1 MEKLYKNEYLFSEI
15 YLKEITKIKEDSG
28 IVATL
33 STLKEYREY
42 AHFETLEEWN
52 RSFVHEVL
60 KALKF
65 SIKIVDENVSY
76 VYQLGKPDEN
86 ISICYSLL
94 PSEDL
99 ENTSMG
105 KNWAEK
111 IIRNLKKNAF
121 KWGILTNG
129 DKWRIYYTE
138 EVTPYENYLEIDL
151 KGTLDSDNVLQ
162 FQIFY
167 KFMKAENFTVN
178 KQGSCMFDVFKKES
192 QDRID
197 YIEEELKNALK
208 QKEEG
213 GKGILSN
220 LCLGYTIDLRRSGQL
235 DFSDDKLR
243 NIYGSAMLYMFRLL
257 FLFYS
262 EARGLLTEID
272 QEAFLFLLETAK
284 NNQEKGVLNKDSY
297 ELWMNLSNMFANI
310 DLTYNGGLFNPSENR
325 YTTFIEENKISDIY
339 LTPVLYYMTYY
350 EDKSGNYSPISYRD
364 MGVRHLGTL
373 YEGLLEHKLFV
384 AEEDVEVQVS
394 KKEVKFIPTS
404 AGGKIIKGKYIPKGY
419 VYFGTDKD
427 ERKASGSYYT
437 PEDVVDYI
445 VANAVGKK
453 LNELKDEFTKNN
465 KRILELFKTSI
476 SDSERRSISALIAD
490 KLEEFIR
497 KRILKLSV
505 LDPAMGSGHF
515 LVGASNRISNF
526 ITETMNEFNLISE
539 KDTSIRLWK
548 RRVVE
553 NCIYGVD
560 LNSLAVELARLSL
573 WILSMAKDKPL
584 SFLNHHLKY
593 GNSLIGASLADVG
606 NYPETNKRD
615 SSTAQIDLFKNN
627 DKFKSTIKQI
637 ISNYQQIEL
646 NDSRN
651 LDDIGEKKQWLDEIN
666 SAFKPYKVI
675 CDFHVSTALRDD
687 IFQND
692 YNKVLSNFNKGN
704 IEFTWEENSFFHWEL
719 EFPEILL
726 GNDGFDVVIGN
737 PPYNAT
743 INRKNRKY
751 YINKYITTKTIKN
764 VQKGSLDTYTIFI
777 EQGFNCLRKNSNL
790 CFIVPISITSSDS
803 MTGVHQLLEKNCEL
817 IKITSF
823 AVRPQPVFENVMVN
837 TSIIFFKK
845 TNTKYKAIQT
855 TKMYRKSKGFSLS
868 YLLDNLQFI
877 NVEEYKL
884 KGRYPKISLPIEQN
898 ILKKIFSQK
907 CTVGSLIKE
916 SGKAIFYRFA
926 GGRYFKIITNYTT
939 NSSAERAIYFD
950 DHMANVIGAVL
961 SSNLYFW
968 FYQIYSDNL
977 NLKSYEINTF
987 TIPLDKID
995 NKIHGQI
1002 VRKYSEYLRDIE
1014 NNASIRQTTKY
1025 ANIYSFKEYNIGK
1038 SKKIIDEIDDLIG
1051 PLYGLTKEEIEFV
1064 ENYEKEF
1071 RLYRNE

>member
-15 YLKEITKIKEDSG
+15 YLKEITKIKEDSS

-65 SIKIVDENVSY
+65 GIKIVDENVSY
-76 VYQLGKPDEN
+76 VYQIGKPDEN

-167 KFMKAENFTVN
+167 KFMKAENFTVD
-178 KQGSCMFDVFKKES
+178 KQGSCLFDVFKKES

-220 LCLGYTIDLRRSGQL
+220 LCLGYTIDLRKSGHL
-235 DFSDDKLR
+235 DFSDDNLR

-262 EARGLLTEID
+262 EARGLLKD
-272 QEAFLFLLETAK
+272 KALEAFLFVLETAK
-284 NNQEKGVLNKDSY
+284 NNQEKSELNKDSY
-297 ELWMNLSNMFANI
+297 ELWMNLSNIFANI
-310 DLTYNGGLFNPSENR
+310 DLTYNGGLFNPSENK
-325 YTTFIEENKISDIY
+325 YTTFLEDNKISDIY

-404 AGGKIIKGKYIPKGY
+404 AGGKIIKGKYISKGY
-419 VYFGTDKD
+419 IYFGTDKV

-437 PEDVVDYI
+437 PEDVVNYI
-445 VANAVGKK
+445 VANTVDKK
-453 LNELKDEFTKNN
+453 LNELKDEFIKHN
-465 KRILELFKTSI
+465 KRLLELFKTSI
-476 SDSERRSISALIAD
+476 SDSERQSISALIAD

-505 LDPAMGSGHF
+505 LDPTMGSGHF
-515 LVGASNRISNF
+515 LVNATNHITNF
-526 ITETMNEFNLISE
+526 IVAFLNDFSE
-539 KDTSIRLWK
+539 SSSSINTNPMYWR

-560 LNSLAVELARLSL
+560 LNPLAVELAKLCL
-573 WILSMAKDKPL
+573 WITTAFKEKPL
-584 SFLNHHLKY
+584 SFLNHHLKQ
-593 GNSLIGASLADVG
+593 GNALVG
-606 NYPETNKRD
+606 IRISDIKEFLKNSKQVYY
-615 SSTAQIDLFKNN
+615 DLFSQSYLN
-627 DKFKSTIKQI
+627 I
-637 ISNYQQIEL
+637 IDQVARGYREEL
-646 NDSRN
+646 ATLTEAKEDINEKKELLDN
-651 LDDIGEKKQWLDEIN
+651 LDKKLY
-666 SAFKPYKVI
+666 PYKNI
-675 CDFHVSTALRDD
+675 YDFFTNVLLGKIENSSLWP
-687 IFQND
+687 ILNNWNLSSNFQNSMPYLD
-692 YNKVLSNFNKGN
+692 NKD
-704 IEFTWEENSFFHWEL
+704 FFHWDL
-719 EFPEILL
+719 EFPDVF
-726 GNDGFDVVIGN
+726 NGFDPGFDCVIGN
-737 PPYNAT
+737 PPYVGHLKRNINYNLAGYAT
-743 INRKNRKY
+743 QSCSNLFAYTVERAFSILKDMGKVSMILPLSAFSTKNMETFKEFVISKSETVYLSFYHFRPARIFEGANLPVCILISKKGSNCKTEMYTTGIYKWQQQERKY
-751 YINKYITTKTIKN
+751 LFENIKYIKIDPKAI
-764 VQKGSLDTYTIFI
+764 DTYNNF
-777 EQGFNCLRKNSNL
+777 
-790 CFIVPISITSSDS
+790 
-803 MTGVHQLLEKNCEL
+803 
-817 IKITSF
+817 
-823 AVRPQPVFENVMVN
+823 
-837 TSIIFFKK
+837 
-845 TNTKYKAIQT
+845 Y
-855 TKMYRKSKGFSLS
+855 
-868 YLLDNLQFI
+868 
-877 NVEEYKL
+877 
-884 KGRYPKISLPIEQN
+884 YPKLMNQIEN
-898 ILKKIFSQK
+898 GILLKILKHKPIINYK
-907 CTVGSLIKE
+907 KE
-916 SGKAIFYRFA
+916 KVELANPNNIHYRTA
-926 GGRYFKIITNYTT
+926 GGLYWKIITNFKFPYESTSNKVAT
-939 NSSAERAIYFD
+939 IKDQYLNNVFVSILNSNTFWWYYSVAFD
-950 DHMANVIGAVL
+950 T
-961 SSNLYFW
+961 
-968 FYQIYSDNL
+968 L
-977 NLKSYEINTF
+977 NLKDYLIFGFRFTYEQISSFNLNKLNELCELLMKDYLLNAKHTNRKNT
-987 TIPLDKID
+987 KC
-995 NKIHGQI
+995 
-1002 VRKYSEYLRDIE
+1002 YL
-1014 NNASIRQTTKY
+1014 
-1025 ANIYSFKEYNIGK
+1025 
-1038 SKKIIDEIDDLIG
+1038 
-1051 PLYGLTKEEIEFV
+1051 
-1064 ENYEKEF
+1064 
-1071 RLYRNE
+1071 

>member
-15 YLKEITKIKEDSG
+15 YLKEITKIKEDSS

-65 SIKIVDENVSY
+65 GIKIVDENVSY
-76 VYQLGKPDEN
+76 VYQIGKPDEN

-167 KFMKAENFTVN
+167 KFMKAENFTVD
-178 KQGSCMFDVFKKES
+178 KQGSCLFDVFKKES

-220 LCLGYTIDLRRSGQL
+220 LCLGYTIDLRKSGHL
-235 DFSDDKLR
+235 DFSDDNLR

-262 EARGLLTEID
+262 EARGLLKD
-272 QEAFLFLLETAK
+272 KALEAFLFVLETAK
-284 NNQEKGVLNKDSY
+284 NNQEKSELNKDSY
-297 ELWMNLSNMFANI
+297 ELWMNLSNIFANI
-310 DLTYNGGLFNPSENR
+310 DLTYNGGLFNPSENK
-325 YTTFIEENKISDIY
+325 YTTFLEDNKISDIY

-404 AGGKIIKGKYIPKGY
+404 AGGKIIKGKYISKGY
-419 VYFGTDKD
+419 IYFGTDKD

-445 VANAVGKK
+445 VTNTVGKK
-453 LNELKDEFTKNN
+453 LNELKDEFIKNN

-476 SDSERRSISALIAD
+476 SDSERRSISALIGD
-490 KLEEFIR
+490 KLEEFMR
-497 KRILKLSV
+497 ERILKLSV

-515 LVGASNRISNF
+515 LVGVSNRISNF

-539 KDTSIRLWK
+539 KDTSVNLWK

-560 LNSLAVELARLSL
+560 MNLLAVELARLSL

-584 SFLNHHLKY
+584 SFLNHHLKC
-593 GNSLIGASLADVG
+593 GNSLVGASLVDVG
-606 NYPETNKRD
+606 NYPEKNKRNIA
-615 SSTAQIDLFKNN
+615 TVQIDLFKNN
-627 DKFKSTIKQI
+627 NKFKSTVKKI

-675 CDFHVSTALRDD
+675 CDFHISAALRDD
-687 IFQND
+687 ISQND

-704 IEFTWEENSFFHWEL
+704 TEFTWEENSFFHWEL

-726 GNDGFDVVIGN
+726 GNDGFDVVVGN
-737 PPYNAT
+737 PPYV
-743 INRKNRKY
+743 KY
-751 YINKYITTKTIKN
+751 SNIEKQYQVVEYVTRSCSNLFTLMIER
-764 VQKGSLDTYTIFI
+764 SLDLSKHGAIFGMI
-777 EQGFNCLRKNSNL
+777 IPIWGNSNPEYQIL
-790 CFIVPISITSSDS
+790 REVIIENSK
-803 MTGVHQLLEKNCEL
+803 E
-817 IKITSF
+817 IKLSHF
-823 AVRPQPVFENVMVN
+823 AVRPSKIFDNAEMNLTIMILSKRLGNQEAVVFRTTNYIRWHRNERKNLFNMIKYIEIDVDG
-837 TSIIFFKK
+837 II
-845 TNTKYKAIQT
+845 
-855 TKMYRKSKGFSLS
+855 SHL
-868 YLLDNLQFI
+868 
-877 NVEEYKL
+877 EHKL
-884 KGRYPKISLPIEQN
+884 FPKVSSPLEVS
-898 ILKKIFSQK
+898 ILKKISIVPSRIDKYLASVQDEKIDVFVHS
-907 CTVGSLIKE
+907 
-916 SGKAIFYRFA
+916 
-926 GGRYFKIITNYTT
+926 GGRYWRKAFDEHYVKEINLKINSNWKKISLKKKYAYPIACLF
-939 NSSAERAIYFD
+939 NSSFFYWFWIAFSDCYNVRRELLDLVPMNFD
-950 DHMANVIGAVL
+950 LDLLGNFED
-961 SSNLYFW
+961 LYWKLVSDYKRNIIVNEGYKYDNKYIFNISKSKSIID
-968 FYQIYSDNL
+968 QIDVELGKHYGL
-977 NLKSYEINTF
+977 NEDEINF
-987 TIPLDKID
+987 II
-995 NKIHGQI
+995 N
-1002 VRKYSEYLRDIE
+1002 YDI
-1014 NNASIRQTTKY
+1014 R
-1025 ANIYSFKEYNIGK
+1025 
-1038 SKKIIDEIDDLIG
+1038 
-1051 PLYGLTKEEIEFV
+1051 
-1064 ENYEKEF
+1064 F
-1071 RLYRNE
+1071 RCGGE